1 MKNANSR
8 IFSTNRSPECR
19 WSSPALTMSRDEFI
33 AFLTRD
39 IPPRPADMERIV
51 AANIAA

>member
-1 MKNANSR
+1 M
-8 IFSTNRSPECR
+8 P
-19 WSSPALTMSRDEFI
+19 RDEFI
-33 AFLTRD
+33 AFLTSG